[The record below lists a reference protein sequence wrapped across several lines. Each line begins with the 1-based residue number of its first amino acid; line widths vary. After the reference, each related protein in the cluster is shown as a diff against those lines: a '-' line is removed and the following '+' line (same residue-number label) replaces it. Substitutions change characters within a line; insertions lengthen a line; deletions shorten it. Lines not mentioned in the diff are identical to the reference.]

1 MLDAGKTL
9 QPAAMNIRS
18 LSSPLPHLLF
28 ALLIGLAATPG
39 LALEHSVRPGIN
51 APFEHPDIGQWIAT
65 FEREGREIWDRRAD
79 IVAALSLKPGMTV
92 ADVGAGTGFFARLFA
107 DRVGPGGRVYAVDI
121 APEFVAAILNRAGR
135 DGQTWIEGIVNPP
148 DRTGL
153 PPGTVDLV
161 FTSDTYHHFEY
172 PRAMLAS
179 IHRGLKPGGRFVVV
193 DYERI
198 AGQSTAWVMGHVRA
212 GKEEVIREV
221 EAARFRLLADLP
233 LLRENYFLIFERV
246 D

>member
-1 MLDAGKTL
+1 MHRRA
-9 QPAAMNIRS
+9 
-18 LSSPLPHLLF
+18 SSSIFPLLLA
-28 ALLIGLAATPG
+28 ALLLGLGATPAP
-39 LALEHSVRPGIN
+39 ALEHSVSPGIN
-51 APFEHPDIGQWIAT
+51 APFEHPDVGHWTAV
-65 FEREGREIWDRRAD
+65 FEREGREIWDRRGD
-79 IVAALSLKPGMTV
+79 IVAALELKPGMTV

-107 DRVGPGGRVYAVDI
+107 DRVGSGGRVYAVDI
-121 APEFVAAILNRAGR
+121 AREFVAAILRRAEQ
-135 DGQTWIEGIVNPP
+135 DHQPWIEGIVNPP

-172 PRAMLAS
+172 PEAMLAS
-179 IHRGLKPGGRFVVV
+179 IHRALKPGGRLVVL

-198 AGQSTAWVMGHVRA
+198 PGRSSGWVMGHVRV
-212 GKEEVIREV
+212 GKEGVIREV
-221 EAARFRLLADLP
+221 EGARFRLVADLP

>member
-1 MLDAGKTL
+1 
-9 QPAAMNIRS
+9 MNCPRPFPS
-18 LSSPLPHLLF
+18 RVR
-28 ALLIGLAATPG
+28 ALLIAFLPLL
-39 LALEHSVRPGIN
+39 LALAPGWAPSSTLAPEPSVRPGIN
-51 APFEHPDIGQWIAT
+51 APYAHPDVSQWIAV
-65 FEREGREIWDRRAD
+65 FEREGREIWDQREA
-79 IVAALSLKPGMTV
+79 IVAALNLKPGMVV

-107 DRVGPGGRVYAVDI
+107 HRVGPGGRVYAVDI
-121 APEFVAAILNRAGR
+121 AREFVEAILRR
-135 DGQTWIEGIVNPP
+135 SEQDGQSWIQGIVNPP

-179 IHRGLKPGGRFVVV
+179 IHRGLKSGGRFVVV

-198 AGQSTAWVMGHVRA
+198 PGQSSAWVMAHVRA
-212 GKEEVIREV
+212 GKETLIREV
-221 EAARFRLLADLP
+221 EAARFRLVEDVP